1 MLLAVFLAVRKLTSH
16 LPVVFL
22 EAHRQMRLNR
32 EGSLATHNQSQL
44 LVDSLETLSQISN
57 RRISRSLAACLAT
70 RRRTS
75 RLQEAF
81 LVTRRRTSR
90 RQEASLVTIREISRR
105 QEASLATIRVT
116 SHRQEASLA
125 TRKQVN
131 HRLVSLAT
139 LKQAI
144 RRAVAFLATHRP
156 VRPGSQALYL
166 ALQLTKVPLLTR

>member
-105 QEASLATIRVT
+105 QEASLAT
-116 SHRQEASLA
+116 
-125 TRKQVN
+125 RKQVN